1 MDKKERQKKLKDSCG
16 RPEFMVKKL
25 SAAIIHGFEDCGSTC
40 YECNDEGL
48 RLYVVD
54 YHDDNQT
61 LFFPIVDKRGK
72 KGGKKCGK
80 LSWSDIPDEDM
91 FKWWDYIDDVQD
103 CTPQYILQ
111 RLIDSKEGE
120 IPMYESSFDRGL
132 TADIL
137 TQDFVEELQSLPD
150 LPKRRR
156 ASRISVVRY
165 VIDYFGL
172 DEKDFDARRIARE
185 IRV

>member
-16 RPEFMVKKL
+16 RPEIMVKKI
-25 SAAIIHGFEDCGSTC
+25 SAAIIHGFETYGATY

-54 YHDDNQT
+54 EYNDNQT
-61 LFFPIVDKRGK
+61 LFFPLVDKRGK

-80 LSWSDIPDEDM
+80 LAWSDIPEEEM
-91 FKWWDYIDDVQD
+91 FKWWCYIEDVQD
-103 CTPQYILQ
+103 TPQYILQ
-111 RLIDSKEGE
+111 RLIDSKQGE
-120 IPMYESSFDRGL
+120 IPMYESSFERAL

-150 LPKRRR
+150 LPKRR

>member
-16 RPEFMVKKL
+16 RPEYMVKKI
-25 SAAIIHGFEDCGSTC
+25 SAAIIHGFETYGSTY

-54 YHDDNQT
+54 KYNDNQT
-61 LFFPIVDKRGK
+61 LFFPIVDKRG
-72 KGGKKCGK
+72 GKKCGK
-80 LSWSDIPDEDM
+80 LAWSDIPEEDM
-91 FKWWDYIDDVQD
+91 FKWYCYIDDVQD
-103 CTPQYILQ
+103 CTPKYILQ

-120 IPMYESSFDRGL
+120 IPMYESDFERAL

-150 LPKRRR
+150 LPKRR

-172 DEKDFDARRIARE
+172 NEKDFDARRIARE
-185 IRV
+185 IYV